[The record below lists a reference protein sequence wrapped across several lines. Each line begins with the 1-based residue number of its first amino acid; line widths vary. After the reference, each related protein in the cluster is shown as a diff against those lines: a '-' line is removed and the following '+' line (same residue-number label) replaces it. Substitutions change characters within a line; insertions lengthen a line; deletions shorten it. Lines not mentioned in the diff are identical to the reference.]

1 MLAKPLEVIEEAFAK
16 LTFGAIS
23 LGQRRIFPAPLIS
36 PAVEA
41 LETAVKFAH
50 VKVGRVYVLGI
61 GYLRKL
67 LRVEPCRRM
76 YFPVGKIVIQHKVPR
91 NDNMELHKFAVSLEM
106 SSAQHNV
113 RIFHAGRMV
122 GSAISQRTQGI
133 RIEIHCG
140 IAHENSKLVLRI
152 ADILL

>member
-1 MLAKPLEVIEEAFAK
+1 M
-16 LTFGAIS
+16 
-23 LGQRRIFPAPLIS
+23 
-36 PAVEA
+36 
-41 LETAVKFAH
+41 
-50 VKVGRVYVLGI
+50 
-61 GYLRKL
+61 
-67 LRVEPCRRM
+67 
-76 YFPVGKIVIQHKVPR
+76 
-91 NDNMELHKFAVSLEM
+91 FAVSLEM